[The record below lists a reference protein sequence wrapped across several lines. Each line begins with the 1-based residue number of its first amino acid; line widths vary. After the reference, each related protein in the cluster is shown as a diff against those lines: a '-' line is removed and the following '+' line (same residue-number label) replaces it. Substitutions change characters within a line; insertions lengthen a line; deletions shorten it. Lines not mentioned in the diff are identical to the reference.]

1 MKKTA
6 AATREYTLIDPS
18 EKRIFVELRELANY
32 RDLIILFVKRGFMVK
47 YAQTVL
53 GPIWIILQPFI
64 TSMVYLFVF
73 GGIAKIDTNGIPG
86 ILFYTGSNAIWVFFS
101 STLTSNAHTFT
112 GNAHLFGKVY
122 FPRLTVPIAN
132 MISSGIRYFIE
143 MILFAALYVW
153 FASKGRVSG
162 SAWFFPVLILVM
174 IQLGLLGLGCGTILS
189 SLTVKYRD
197 LNVIVGFGIQLW
209 MYVTPIVYPLSN
221 ISNNLYR
228 TLILINPATAPIEL
242 YRRLLF
248 HSGEFNMLSYSYSWV
263 ITLAVL
269 FLGIKL
275 FSHVEK
281 TFIDTV

>member
-1 MKKTA
+1 MKKA
-6 AATREYTLIDPS
+6 AASTREYTLIDPG
-18 EKRIFVELRELANY
+18 ERRLLVELRELADY
-32 RDLIILFVKRGFMVK
+32 RDLIFLFVKRGFMVK
-47 YAQTVL
+47 YAQTIL

-64 TSMVYLFVF
+64 TSIVYLFVF

-101 STLTSNAHTFT
+101 STLTSNATTFT

-143 MILFAALYVW
+143 MAIFACLYLW
-153 FASKGRVSG
+153 FALRGLVQG
-162 SAWFFPVLILVM
+162 SLIFIPVLLAVLV
-174 IQLGLLGLGCGTILS
+174 QLGLLGLGCGIIMS

-197 LNVIVGFGIQLW
+197 LNVLVGFGVQLW

-221 ISNNLYR
+221 ISNPIYR
-228 TLILINPATAPIEL
+228 TLILINPCTAPVEL
-242 YRRLLF
+242 YRLALF
-248 HSGEFNMLSYSYSWV
+248 NSGSFDVYSYVLSWV
-263 ITLAVL
+263 ITLIVL
-269 FLGIKL
+269 FVGVKL